1 MGPGGFG
8 PPGMG
13 KEEMYAKLREPK
25 PKNIKEVPRYLKNIT
40 KSFFSRLFYTV
51 GLVWEAKPS
60 LVFLMAF
67 MAIFNGIIPVVG
79 AYISANLINVIA
91 DAIAKEATSGMVLI
105 ALLWQFGFTFA
116 NSLVNTL
123 NNIVTRISGEVVT
136 NHIKV
141 KIMKK
146 AKEIDLSSFDMP
158 DFYERM
164 ENANR
169 EAGTRP
175 VNILNATFSMISRI
189 ISMVSF
195 IVVLIGILPK
205 LNKLAPLFMLL
216 FVAFSILSAVVNFIY
231 RRKNFLYMRH
241 RSKDRRQMSYYSDVL
256 VNKDLVKEIRL
267 FDLSDLFIGRY
278 NEVFKKYFSGIK
290 KLIRAEGIWQ
300 ILITLGTTV
309 LNCVL
314 FWMIATG
321 IDVIG
326 DYSLY
331 TGALNSVSSA
341 VSALI
346 TTTATIYEGTLFID
360 NMILFMNEKKTIV
373 SSLPEGAKPVHHTDH
388 TVVFE
393 HVSFSYPGTTRKV
406 LNDIN
411 FVLEPRD
418 TVVLVGLNGAG
429 KTTLLK
435 LLTRLYDP
443 TEGRILLDGRDLREY
458 DPKELYKIYGIIF
471 QDFGKY
477 AFSVKENIAFSKHD
491 QPIDMA
497 EIEEA
502 ARQSASDE
510 FISRLPDGYDT
521 PLMRYFEKNGIELSI
536 GQWQKLSVARAFYS
550 DSDILILDEP
560 TASLDPMAEQEIFNQ
575 FDRLKKDKTTI
586 FVSHRLSSAT
596 TANKIL
602 VLKEGALIEMGDHRS
617 LMARK
622 GEYFTLFS
630 TQAKRYISSEN
641 ESVLEDNYSE
651 KHRSLPSNGTP
662 PHGMPPNGMPSH
674 GTSPHGTPPHG
685 TPPHGMPPHGTPP
698 HGTPP
703 HGTPPH
709 GMPQENERPPKKPE

>member
-8 PPGMG
+8 PPGMRR
-13 KEEMYAKLREPK
+13 EDMYAKLREPK
-25 PKNIKEVPRYLKNIT
+25 PKNIREVPRYLKNVT
-40 KSFFSRLFYTV
+40 KSFFTRLFYTV
-51 GLVWEAKPS
+51 ALVWEAKPS

-67 MAIFNGIIPVVG
+67 MAIFNGVIPVVG

-91 DAIAKEATSGMVLI
+91 AAILKEATANEVLI
-105 ALLWQFGFTFA
+105 ALLWQFGFTFG
-116 NSLVNTL
+116 NNLVNSV

-141 KIMKK
+141 KIMNK
-146 AKEIDLSSFDMP
+146 AKEIDLASFDMP

-169 EAGTRP
+169 EAGMRP
-175 VNILNATFSMISRI
+175 IHIMNATFSMVSRI

-205 LNKLAPLFMLL
+205 LNPLAPVFMLL
-216 FVAFSILSAVVNFIY
+216 FVAFSILSAVVNFIF

-256 VNKDLVKEIRL
+256 VNKDLVKEVRL
-267 FDLSDLFIGRY
+267 FDLSDLFIGKY
-278 NEVFKKYFSGIK
+278 NEVFKRYFSGIK
-290 KLIRAEGIWQ
+290 KLIYSEGIWQ
-300 ILITLGTTV
+300 ILITLGTSV

-314 FWMIATG
+314 FYMIATG
-321 IDVIG
+321 IDQIG

-341 VSALI
+341 VAALI

-360 NMILFMNEKKTIV
+360 NMILFMKEKKTVV
-373 SSLPEGAKPVHHTDH
+373 SSLPEGIVPEHHVGH

-393 HVSFSYPGTTRKV
+393 KVSFAYPGTDRKV
-406 LNDIN
+406 LKNIN
-411 FVLEPRD
+411 LRLEPHD

-443 TEGRILLDGRDLREY
+443 TEGRILLDGRDIREY
-458 DPKELYKIYGIIF
+458 DPKELYKIFGIIF

-477 AFSVKENIAFSKHD
+477 AFSVKENIAFSRHHD
-491 QPIDMA
+491 PIDMEA
-497 EIEEA
+497 VEEA
-502 ARQSASDE
+502 ARQSASEE
-510 FISRLPDGYDT
+510 FIKNLPDGYDT
-521 PLMRYFEKNGIELSI
+521 PLMRFFEKNGIEPSI

-596 TANKIL
+596 TANKII
-602 VLKEGALIEMGDHRS
+602 VLKNGEIIEEGDHKT
-617 LMARK
+617 LMAK
-622 GEYFTLFS
+622 GGEYYTLFS
-630 TQAKRYISSEN
+630 TQAKRYISSEG
-641 ESVLEDNYSE
+641 EQVLEDNFSE
-651 KHRSLPSNGTP
+651 RP
-662 PHGMPPNGMPSH
+662 PLSQGGRHTHGM
-674 GTSPHGTPPHG
+674 
-685 TPPHGMPPHGTPP
+685 PPHGMPPHGSP
-698 HGTPP
+698 HPNP
-703 HGTPPH
+703 NDHN
-709 GMPQENERPPKKPE
+709 EN

>member
-1 MGPGGFG
+1 MHYGNEKSIILYVIVYHIAKEVIQMGPGGFG

-13 KEEMYAKLREPK
+13 REEMYAKLREPK
-25 PKNIKEVPRYLKNIT
+25 PKNIKEVPRYLKNVT
-40 KSFFSRLFYTV
+40 KAFFVRLFYTV
-51 GLVWEAKPS
+51 ALVWEAKPS

-67 MAIFNGIIPVVG
+67 MAIFNGVIPVLG
-79 AYISANLINVIA
+79 AFITANLLNVITA
-91 DAIAKEATSGMVLI
+91 SLMGDATKNDVLI
-105 ALLWQFGFTFA
+105 ALMWQFGFTFF
-116 NSLVNTL
+116 NSLVNAV

-146 AKEIDLSSFDMP
+146 AKEIDLASFDMP

-169 EAGTRP
+169 EAGMRP
-175 VNILNATFSMISRI
+175 INILNATFSMVSRI

-195 IVVLIGILPK
+195 IAVLVGIMPR
-205 LNKLAPLFMLL
+205 LNPMAPLFMVVFVLL
-216 FVAFSILSAVVNFIY
+216 SILSAVINFIF

-241 RSKDRRQMSYYSDVL
+241 RSKDRRQMSYYSGVL
-256 VNKDLVKEIRL
+256 VNKDLVKEVRL

-278 NEVFKKYFSGIK
+278 NEVFGRYFSGIK
-290 KLIRAEGIWQ
+290 KLIRAEGVWQ
-300 ILITLGTTV
+300 ILITLGTSA
-309 LNCVL
+309 LNCIL
-314 FWMIATG
+314 FYMIATG
-321 IDVIG
+321 ISEIG
-326 DYSLY
+326 EYSLY
-331 TGALNSVSSA
+331 TNALNSVSSA
-341 VSALI
+341 VAALI

-360 NMILFMNEKKTIV
+360 NMILFMKEEKTIV
-373 SSLPEGAKPVHHTDH
+373 PSIPEARIPQHHIGH
-388 TVVFE
+388 TIEFE

-411 FVLEPRD
+411 IKLEPHD

-443 TEGRILLDGRDLREY
+443 TEGRILLDGHDIKEY
-458 DPKELYKIYGIIF
+458 DTKELYKIFGIIF

-491 QPIDMA
+491 QPINME

-502 ARQSASDE
+502 AKQSASDE
-510 FISRLPDGYDT
+510 FIGRLPDGYDT

-550 DSDILILDEP
+550 ESDILILDEP

-575 FDRLKKDKTTI
+575 FDKLKKDKTTI

-596 TANKIL
+596 TANKII
-602 VLKEGALIEMGDHRS
+602 VLKEGRVIEEGDHAA
-617 LMARK
+617 LMAQK
-622 GEYFTLFS
+622 GEYYTLFS
-630 TQAKRYISSEN
+630 TQAKRYISSEK
-641 ESVLEDNYSE
+641 ESVLKDNFVPHLQD
-651 KHRSLPSNGTP
+651 KNFPGIP
-662 PHGMPPNGMPSH
+662 PHGMPPQGF
-674 GTSPHGTPPHG
+674 PPHR
-685 TPPHGMPPHGTPP
+685 M
-698 HGTPP
+698 
-703 HGTPPH
+703 
-709 GMPQENERPPKKPE
+709 K

>member
-8 PPGMG
+8 PPGG
-13 KEEMYAKLREPK
+13 REDMYAKLREPK
-25 PKNIKEVPRYLKNIT
+25 PKNVKEVPRYLKNVT
-40 KSFFSRLFYTV
+40 KAFFVRLFYTV
-51 GLVWEAKPS
+51 ALVWEAKPS
-60 LVFLMAF
+60 LVFLMGF
-67 MAIFNGIIPVVG
+67 MAIFNGVIPVVG
-79 AYISANLINVIA
+79 AFITANLLNVITA
-91 DAIAKEATSGMVLI
+91 SLEGEASRNDVLL
-105 ALLWQFGFTFA
+105 ALMWQFGFTFF
-116 NSLVNTL
+116 NSLVNAI

-141 KIMKK
+141 KIMQK
-146 AKEIDLSSFDMP
+146 AKEIDLASFDMP
-158 DFYERM
+158 EFYERM

-169 EAGTRP
+169 EAGMRP
-175 VNILNATFSMISRI
+175 INILNATFSMVSRI

-195 IVVLIGILPK
+195 IVVLVGVLPN
-205 LNKLAPLFMLL
+205 LNPMAPLFMVVFVLL
-216 FVAFSILSAVVNFIY
+216 SILSAVVNFIF

-241 RSKDRRQMSYYSDVL
+241 RSKDRRQMSYYSGVL
-256 VNKDLVKEIRL
+256 VNKDLVKEVRL

-278 NEVFKKYFSGIK
+278 NEVFGKYFSGIK

-300 ILITLGTTV
+300 ILITLGTSV
-309 LNCVL
+309 LNCIL
-314 FWMIATG
+314 FYMIATG
-321 IDVIG
+321 ISEIG

-341 VSALI
+341 VAALI

-360 NMILFMNEKKTIV
+360 NMILFMKEEKTIV
-373 SSLPEGAKPVHHTDH
+373 PSIPEARKPEHHAPH
-388 TVVFE
+388 TIEFQ
-393 HVSFSYPGTTRKV
+393 HVSFAYPGTERKV

-411 FVLEPRD
+411 IRLEPRD

-443 TEGRILLDGRDLREY
+443 TEGRILLDGHDIREY
-458 DPKELYKIYGIIF
+458 DPKELYKIFGIIF

-491 QPIDMA
+491 QPIDMD

-510 FISRLPDGYDT
+510 FIGRLPDGYDT

-596 TANKIL
+596 TANKII
-602 VLKEGALIEMGDHRS
+602 VLKEGRVIEEGDHAA
-617 LMARK
+617 LMAQK
-622 GEYFTLFS
+622 GEYYTLFS
-630 TQAKRYISSEN
+630 TQAKRYISN
-641 ESVLEDNYSE
+641 ESESVREDNFIS
-651 KHRSLPSNGTP
+651 H
-662 PHGMPPNGMPSH
+662 PHGMP
-674 GTSPHGTPPHG
+674 
-685 TPPHGMPPHGTPP
+685 
-698 HGTPP
+698 
-703 HGTPPH
+703 
-709 GMPQENERPPKKPE
+709 RPPFHHKPD

>member
-8 PPGMG
+8 PPPGMG
-13 KEEMYAKLREPK
+13 REEMYQKLREPK
-25 PKNIKEVPRYLKNIT
+25 PKNIKGVPRYLKNIT
-40 KSFFSRLFYTV
+40 RTFFIRLFYTV
-51 GLVWEAKPS
+51 ALVWEAKKS

-67 MAIFNGIIPVVG
+67 MAIFNGVIPVVG
-79 AYISANLINVIA
+79 AFITANLMNVITA
-91 DAIAKEATSGMVLI
+91 SLQNEASSQDVLF
-105 ALLWQFGFTFA
+105 ALMWQFGFIFF
-116 NSLVNTL
+116 NSLVNAI

-146 AKEIDLSSFDMP
+146 AKEIDLASFDMP

-169 EAGTRP
+169 EAGMRP
-175 VNILNATFSMISRI
+175 INILNATFSMVSRI
-189 ISMVSF
+189 ITMISF
-195 IVVLIGILPK
+195 IVVLIGIIPN
-205 LNKLAPLFMLL
+205 LNPFAPLFMVVFVLL
-216 FVAFSILSAVVNFIY
+216 SILSAVVNFVF

-278 NEVFKKYFSGIK
+278 NDVFGKYFSGIK
-290 KLIRAEGIWQ
+290 KLIRAEGVWQ
-300 ILITLGTTV
+300 ILITLGTSV
-309 LNCVL
+309 LNCIL
-314 FWMIATG
+314 FYMIATG
-321 IDVIG
+321 INAIG

-341 VSALI
+341 VAALI

-360 NMILFMNEKKTIV
+360 NMILFMKEKKTIV
-373 SSLPEGAKPVHHTDH
+373 ASVDEPRIPEHHVGH
-388 TVVFE
+388 TIEFE
-393 HVSFSYPGTTRKV
+393 HVSFSYPGTQRKV

-411 FVLEPRD
+411 LRLEPRD

-443 TEGRILLDGRDLREY
+443 TEGRILLDGHDIKEY
-458 DPKELYKIYGIIF
+458 DPKELYKIFGIIF

-477 AFSVKENIAFSKHD
+477 AFSVKENIAFSRHED
-491 QPIDMA
+491 PINMA
-497 EIEEA
+497 DIEEA
-502 ARQSASDE
+502 ARQSASEE
-510 FISRLPDGYDT
+510 FIHRLPDGYDT

-596 TANKIL
+596 TANKII
-602 VLKEGALIEMGDHRS
+602 VLKEGRIIEEGDHAA
-617 LMARK
+617 LMAKK
-622 GEYFTLFS
+622 GEYYTLFS
-630 TQAKRYISSEN
+630 TQAKRYISSEK
-641 ESVLEDNYSE
+641 ESILEDNFSPDMNPFGE
-651 KHRSLPSNGTP
+651 M
-662 PHGMPPNGMPSH
+662 PHGKPPFGK
-674 GTSPHGTPPHG
+674 PPFG
-685 TPPHGMPPHGTPP
+685 
-698 HGTPP
+698 
-703 HGTPPH
+703 
-709 GMPQENERPPKKPE
+709 RPPFGKPPFDHNENGHNQDSPPPRKHNET